1 MLQLTQPNT
10 SILRTFVL
18 PEVWASLPPHLHT
31 RGTQFCHLSLYALAY
46 GGNTIKGR
54 QARSATLNAYLKA
67 AAEFITAAGL
77 PNPRFTT
84 TMQHTM
90 PDEYLPRI
98 GKVLAEQKHGE
109 FMPDQKDPVTPAMVR
124 GYRANPPQRAVHRP

>member
-54 QARSATLNAYLKA
+54 QARSATLNASLKA
-67 AAEFITAAGL
+67 AAEFITEAGL
-77 PNPRFTT
+77 PDPRFTT

-98 GKVLAEQKHGE
+98 GKVLTKQKHRE
-109 FMPDQKDPVTPAMVR
+109 FMADKKDPVTPDMV
-124 GYRANPPQRAVHRP
+124 